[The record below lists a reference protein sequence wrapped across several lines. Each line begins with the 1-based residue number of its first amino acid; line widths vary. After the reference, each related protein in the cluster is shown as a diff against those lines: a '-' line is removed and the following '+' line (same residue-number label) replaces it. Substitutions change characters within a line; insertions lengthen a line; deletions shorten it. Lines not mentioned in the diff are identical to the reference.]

1 MRRQL
6 RCCMEGGPASVV
18 CQAYR
23 LTRRQPARRMRVAA
37 VEYSKTTSGAQTKRP
52 GAARPVRD
60 FALRRVLTGH
70 SFPVCGLLSCRPGP
84 KMVRPT
90 VLYDSEFW
98 LSG

>member
-70 SFPVCGLLSCRPGP
+70 SFPVCELLSCGARP
-84 KMVRPT
+84 KTAQPT
-90 VLYDSEFW
+90 TLHDPEYWRCS
-98 LSG
+98 